1 MTSSGS
7 PTAFGI
13 YVGATVHE
21 VAQVAA
27 AAYSVSADVANT
39 AVITKMVRVMM
50 LAPFLLMLSAY
61 LSHSQSRQTAGASG
75 GQSLQR
81 GRIIIPWFAL
91 GFMAVTGVN
100 SLAIVPPVIVSGA
113 IEIDTVL
120 LAMAM
125 AALGLTTHVSAI
137 RRAGVMP
144 ARGPFVVWLR
154 AGAD

>member
-1 MTSSGS
+1 
-7 PTAFGI
+7 
-13 YVGATVHE
+13 
-21 VAQVAA
+21 
-27 AAYSVSADVANT
+27 
-39 AVITKMVRVMM
+39 MVRVMM

-61 LSHSQSRQTAGASG
+61 LSRSQSRQTVGASG

-91 GFMAVTGVN
+91 GFMAVTGLN
-100 SLAIVPPVIVSGA
+100 SLAILPPAIASGA

-144 ARGPFVVWLR
+144 LLLAALLFVWLIFGGL
-154 AGAD
+154 AITVGVTTWIG